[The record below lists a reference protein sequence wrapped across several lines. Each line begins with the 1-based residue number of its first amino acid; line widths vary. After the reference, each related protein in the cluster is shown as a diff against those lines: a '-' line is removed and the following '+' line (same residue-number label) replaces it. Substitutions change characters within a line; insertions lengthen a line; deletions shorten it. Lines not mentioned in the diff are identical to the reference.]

1 MQCAR
6 RRSQANEK
14 RKLAGMYLIDTNVIS
29 ELAKPTPSVAVL
41 GWFANTPVQQI
52 YISAVTLCEMQL
64 GLALLPAG
72 KRKRALTV
80 ATEALVQEDF
90 AQRCLNLDAR
100 CAPLYGEL
108 AAKQQQNGTP
118 CSAEDAMIAAIALA
132 NQFTLVTR
140 NTKDFE
146 GINDLVLFNPWLE
159 THQ

>member
-1 MQCAR
+1 
-6 RRSQANEK
+6 
-14 RKLAGMYLIDTNVIS
+14 MYLIDTNVIS
-29 ELAKPTPSVAVL
+29 ELTKPAPSAAVL

-52 YISAVTLCEMQL
+52 YISSVTLCEMQL

-72 KRKRALTV
+72 KRKRAMTM
-80 ATEALVQEDF
+80 ATDALVQEDF
-90 AQRCLNLDAR
+90 AQRCLSLDAR

-118 CSAEDAMIAAIALA
+118 CSFDNAMIAAIALA

-146 GINDLVLFNPWLE
+146 GMDGLGLLNPWL
-159 THQ
+159 